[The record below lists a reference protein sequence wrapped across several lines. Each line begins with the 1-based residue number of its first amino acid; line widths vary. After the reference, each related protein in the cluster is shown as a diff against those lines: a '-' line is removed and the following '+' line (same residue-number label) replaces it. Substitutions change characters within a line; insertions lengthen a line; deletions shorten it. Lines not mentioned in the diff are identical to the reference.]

1 MTTIVTG
8 IVIIVLVVVLGG
20 GGGSFGYTRGCYG
33 GRSFGG
39 LLGFL
44 PLLVVLYVLFGGGTR
59 SGI

>member
-8 IVIIVLVVVLGG
+8 IVVIVLVVVLGG

>member
-8 IVIIVLVVVLGG
+8 IVIIVLGVVLGG

-44 PLLVVLYVLFGGGTR
+44 PMLVVLYVLFGGGTR

>member
-1 MTTIVTG
+1 MTTIV